1 MDDLLREFL
10 TETGES
16 LDIVDAE
23 LVRFEQ
29 EPNNVKLLENIFRL
43 VHTIKGTCG
52 FLGLP
57 RLEALTHAA
66 ESLMTNFRDG
76 RPVTTEAVSLIL
88 ATIDRIKTLLQALAR
103 EGSEAPGG
111 DADLI
116 ARLEDVAAAADRLG
130 AGRAAASTGS
140 ADRVRAESSIAQP
153 HQATANAAPSA
164 SSSAGLPTAC
174 NAAGEPRAAAAL
186 KSSADANAAPEA
198 AGHEEDRTDGKTAGS
213 SIRVHVATLDHLM
226 TMVSELVLTRNQL
239 IEIMRR
245 HQESEFKSPLQR
257 LSHVT
262 AELQEGVL
270 KTRMQPIGNAW
281 QKLPRIVRDLAA
293 ELKKPIDLEMH
304 GADTEL
310 DRQVLELIKDPLTH
324 MVRNAADHGLETP
337 QQRLAAGKPERGT
350 IRLSACHE
358 GGHIL
363 IELSDDGRGLDI
375 ERIAAKA
382 LTLGLTSEADMG
394 KLTEAQVQRFI
405 FAPGFST
412 AENITSVSG
421 RGIGMDVVRA
431 NIDRIG
437 GIIDVASLRGGGTRF
452 IIKIPLT
459 LAIVSALIVEAAGDR
474 FAIPQLAVVE
484 LVRVRGGCEPCIER
498 IKDSAVLRLR
508 DKLLPLVDLRSLLK
522 LRERHEG
529 VAEGGFVVVMQVGC
543 QTFGLQVD
551 GVFDTEE
558 IVVKAMSSRL
568 RQIPIFCGN
577 TILGDGSV
585 ILILDPNGIAH
596 DIGIAQTTQAS
607 RDGEHR
613 SQAEQARTESLLVF
627 RAGSPCPKAVL
638 LSLVTRLEE
647 IDAAT
652 IEIINGRPIIQY
664 RGQLMPLVP
673 AAGET
678 KIKKTGTQ
686 ALLVFSDQERSM
698 GLIVDEIV
706 DIVEDRLDIE
716 LASENPGSLGSAVI
730 KGQATDIIDIGHFLP
745 LAFADWRS
753 RHLPGEDG
761 ESRRVLLIDDSP
773 FFRNLLA
780 PVVRAAGYAV
790 TTAASADQALALLES
805 GERFQLVIT
814 DLEMPGMDGFG
825 LATALRSNPCTAQLP
840 IIGLSSMLSSH
851 AVEHGKRV
859 GLRDFVAK
867 FDRCGLLAA
876 LKQQAADARY
886 AQVA

>member
-1 MDDLLREFL
+1 LRCRQQWPRRA
-10 TETGES
+10 S
-16 LDIVDAE
+16 RA
-23 LVRFEQ
+23 
-29 EPNNVKLLENIFRL
+29 PN
-43 VHTIKGTCG
+43 
-52 FLGLP
+52 
-57 RLEALTHAA
+57 
-66 ESLMTNFRDG
+66 
-76 RPVTTEAVSLIL
+76 
-88 ATIDRIKTLLQALAR
+88 
-103 EGSEAPGG
+103 
-111 DADLI
+111 
-116 ARLEDVAAAADRLG
+116 
-130 AGRAAASTGS
+130 
-140 ADRVRAESSIAQP
+140 
-153 HQATANAAPSA
+153 
-164 SSSAGLPTAC
+164 
-174 NAAGEPRAAAAL
+174 L
-186 KSSADANAAPEA
+186 KSSTDPSAAPEA
-198 AGHEEDRTDGKTAGS
+198 AGHEEDRADGKMAGS

-239 IEIMRR
+239 IEIVRR

-293 ELKKPIDLEMH
+293 ELNKPIDLEMH

-324 MVRNAADHGLETP
+324 MVRNAADHGLETQ

-382 LTLGLTSEADMG
+382 LALGLTSEADFG

-437 GIIDVASLRGGGTRF
+437 GIIDVASVRGGGTRF

-508 DKLLPLVDLRSLLK
+508 DKLLPLVDLRTLLK
-522 LRERHEG
+522 LRERREG
-529 VAEGGFVVVMQVGC
+529 IAEGGFVVVMQVGS

-568 RQIPIFCGN
+568 RQIPAFCGN

-596 DIGIAQTTQAS
+596 DIGIPQTTQAS
-607 RDGEHR
+607 RERGRR
-613 SQAEQARTESLLVF
+613 SQGEQARTDSLLVF
-627 RAGSPCPKAVL
+627 RAGSPSPKAVL

-652 IEIINGRPIIQY
+652 IEVLNGRPIVQY

-678 KIKKTGTQ
+678 KIKKSGTQ

-716 LASENPGSLGSAVI
+716 LVSENPGTLGSAVI
-730 KGQATDIIDIGHFLP
+730 KGQATEIIDIGHFLP

-753 RHLPGEDG
+753 RQLAAGDED
-761 ESRRVLLIDDSP
+761 SRRVLLIDDSP

-780 PVVRAAGYAV
+780 PIVRAAGYAV
-790 TTAASADQALALLES
+790 TTTASAVEALALLDS

-825 LATALRSNPCTAQLP
+825 LASALRSNPRTAQLP